1 MQAACLTFATAARL
15 NINEETVD
23 SESLIWGGDVGVL
36 PIIPSCI
43 QQLEELKQTKR
54 GIKYYQWSTQD
65 QQDAVLEGI
74 LEDME
79 SVGGLI
85 DNEEFID
92 WVLNFSYFKYDP
104 SLSSPA
110 IQYGPGSS
118 VSQKLLSNH
127 GAEEITDINGLRIAL
142 NAVMEER

>member
-1 MQAACLTFATAARL
+1 MQAACLTFVTAARL

-23 SESLIWGGDVGVL
+23 SESLIWGGDAGVL

-43 QQLEELKQTKR
+43 QTLEEIKQIKR

-65 QQDAVLEGI
+65 EQDAVLEGI

-92 WVLNFSYFKYDP
+92 WVLNFKYDP
-104 SLSSPA
+104 SLP
-110 IQYGPGSS
+110 
-118 VSQKLLSNH
+118 
-127 GAEEITDINGLRIAL
+127 
-142 NAVMEER
+142 